1 MKHFVNFKSVPS
13 LAKKKLASVLTP
25 MGLGKFEKKIDLWL
39 AICTTFP
46 DVKMFPTRYVPSGDL
61 ENIYLEYYGEKK
73 INKDEIQL
81 CSALMLLG
89 WIGEKIAGAKLF
101 SIFSKT
107 SPFLME
113 DMHSYF
119 QGMS

>member
-1 MKHFVNFKSVPS
+1 LHHSSLSYSWQAILPCITFHTNF
-13 LAKKKLASVLTP
+13 
-25 MGLGKFEKKIDLWL
+25 
-39 AICTTFP
+39 FP
-46 DVKMFPTRYVPSGDL
+46 FRYIPSGDL
-61 ENIYLEYYGEKK
+61 ENIYLEYYGEKR
-73 INKDEIQL
+73 INKDEIEL

-89 WIGEKIAGAKLF
+89 WVGEKIAGAKLF

-119 QGMS
+119 QGMDVI

>member
-1 MKHFVNFKSVPS
+1 M
-13 LAKKKLASVLTP
+13 ASNILRC
-25 MGLGKFEKKIDLWL
+25 
-39 AICTTFP
+39 ATFP
-46 DVKMFPTRYVPSGDL
+46 DIKMFHTRYVPSGDL

-73 INKDEIQL
+73 VNKDEIQL

-89 WIGEKIAGAKLF
+89 WIGEKIAGTKLF
-101 SIFSKT
+101 SIYSKT